1 MNLWVKNFIVCAV
14 LPRETGFLVRQISGV
29 FRALAACSVFFLVSC
44 SSSDGESDIDD
55 PEPNAAP
62 VFTSAAS
69 VSADE
74 GAGFPFYTGTAV
86 DEDGDPLT
94 FSISGGDDAD
104 SFSITEDGAL
114 SFVQPPVFAT
124 PSDADGNNI
133 FLVVIDVTDG
143 SATDSL
149 NLSVTVNEIITNQE
163 NVAPAFT
170 SASSVSTDE
179 ESDDVFYTAT
189 ATDEDGDDLT
199 FSIAGGE
206 DAASFSITQDGL
218 LSFLQ
223 PPDFETPSDAD
234 GDNDFLVTVS
244 VTDGEDAATLDL
256 VVTVDNVAGVATTRI
271 DDALMGN
278 PVFVLGSEDDTN
290 RLFVVV
296 RGGGIGIIDL
306 DTGEVIANPYLIIA
320 DSISLAG
327 EGGVLGMALSPD
339 FAATGNFY
347 VHATNTSGDTEIRR
361 YTQST
366 TDPNFSDPASEEI
379 IITIPRTS
387 DIHHGGWLGFGPDG
401 FLYIMLGDGD
411 QAPIEDNHVSQD
423 LSNLLGS
430 VLRIDPFGDD
440 FPLDDSRNYAI
451 PVDNPFVGSDGAD
464 EIYAYGLRN
473 PFSASFD
480 TVTGNLYIGDV
491 GEDNVE
497 EVNLIPPGESG
508 QNFGWPFFE
517 GTQATIFDPDPDN
530 EGPLETVQL
539 PALCG
544 PLPCDQVLFTPPALQ
559 YFHGD
564 GLLEGQSIVG
574 GLVYRG
580 PAPELEGRY
589 VFSDFVT
596 GNFWSVDADEFVQGQ
611 TIDSSSF
618 TVENGAFT
626 PDVGQFESVLG
637 IGQDN
642 NQNLYILDVN
652 FDTFLS
658 QLFVVEP
665 F

>member
-1 MNLWVKNFIVCAV
+1 MSFRFKRFFGCVL
-14 LPRETGFLVRQISGV
+14 LPRKISRVLRRNYGLC
-29 FRALAACSVFFLVSC
+29 RALAACSLLFLAGC
-44 SSSDGESDIDD
+44 SSSGGSDDD
-55 PEPNAAP
+55 PAPNAVP
-62 VFTSAAS
+62 VFTSATTVS
-69 VSADE
+69 VDE
-74 GAGFPFYTGTAV
+74 GVGFSFYTGTAT
-86 DEDGDPLT
+86 DEDGDQLT
-94 FSISGGDDAD
+94 FSISGGEDAA
-104 SFSITEDGAL
+104 SFSITEDGQL
-114 SFVQPPVFAT
+114 SFVQSPVVDN
-124 PSDADGNNI
+124 PSDADGNNV
-133 FLVVIDVTDG
+133 FLVIIDVTDG
-143 SATDSL
+143 SATASL
-149 NLSVTVNEIITNQE
+149 NLAVTVSEIITNLE
-163 NVAPAFT
+163 NTAPAFT
-170 SASSVSTDE
+170 SAPSVSTDE

-189 ATDEDGDDLT
+189 ATDEEGDELT

-206 DAASFSITQDGL
+206 DAASFSITEDGL
-218 LSFLQ
+218 LSFVE
-223 PPDFETPSDAD
+223 PPDFEAPSDANA
-234 GDNDFLVTVS
+234 DNDFLVTLS
-244 VTDGEDAATLDL
+244 VTDGEDDSSLDL
-256 VVTVDNVAGVATTRI
+256 VVTVDDVAGVAATRVA
-271 DDALMGN
+271 DALMGN

-306 DTGEVIANPYLIIA
+306 DTNEVITAPYLDIQN
-320 DSISLAG
+320 SISLSG
-327 EGGVLGMALSPD
+327 EGGLLGMAVSPD
-339 FAATGNFY
+339 FVTTGDFY

-366 TDPNFSDPASEEI
+366 TDPNFSDPASEEL
-379 IITIPRTS
+379 IITIPRTAVA
-387 DIHHGGWLGFGPDG
+387 HHGGWLGFGPDG
-401 FLYIMLGDGD
+401 FLYILLGDQD
-411 QAPIEDNHVSQD
+411 QPATEENHVSQD

-440 FPLDDSRNYAI
+440 FPQDDSRNYAI
-451 PVDNPFVGSDGAD
+451 PTDNPFVGIEGAD

-480 TVTGNLYIGDV
+480 SVTGNLYIGDV

-517 GTQATIFDPDPDN
+517 GTQATIFDGDV
-530 EGPLETVQL
+530 VQT
-539 PALCG
+539 PTLCG
-544 PLPCDQVLFTPPALQ
+544 SIPCDEVIFTPPALQ

-574 GLVYRG
+574 GFVYRG

-596 GNFWSVDADEFVQGQ
+596 GNFWSVDANEFVQGQ

-618 TVENGAFT
+618 RVENDAFR
-626 PDVGQFESVLG
+626 PDVGQFESILG

-642 NQNLYILDVN
+642 NQNLYILDIDFN
-652 FDTFLS
+652 TFLS